1 MTKHERRRYFERLVY
16 LRILYQIRGWY
27 DSDVAISIDETL
39 AYVERLMGDSGAL
52 AEALGSDLSDRPR
65 STVPESDEP

>member
-27 DSDVAISIDETL
+27 DTDVAISIDETL
-39 AYVERLMGDSGAL
+39 AYVERLMDDPGAL
-52 AEALGSDLSDRPR
+52 AEVLGSDMSARPE
-65 STVPESDEP
+65 STVPESHEP